1 MNGWLPLTRVRRRWQ
16 RPPVTTAYAVFGPV
30 IGGQCRRVSLPSYQQ
45 SLLNGMDRAL
55 ESGDPRL
62 ASMFA
67 LFTRLTL
74 DEGPPLTERLARGPS
89 RFALRLRATVGWV
102 RASAAVPIVL
112 VACLM
117 VAIIMLGVATAT
129 GSSCPPSTRLHQVA
143 GGKNAV
149 CQPSANGLRK

>member
-1 MNGWLPLTRVRRRWQ
+1 MTA
-16 RPPVTTAYAVFGPV
+16 AYAVFGPV
-30 IGGQCRRVSLPSYQQ
+30 IAGQCRRVSLPSCQQ

-55 ESGDPRL
+55 ETRDPRL

-67 LFTRLTL
+67 IFTRLTR
-74 DEGPPLTERLARGPS
+74 DEGPPLTERLAPGPN
-89 RFALRLRATVGWV
+89 RLALRLRGAIGWA

-129 GSSCPPSTRLHQVA
+129 GRSCPPSTRLHQVA
-143 GGKNAV
+143 GGKAAV